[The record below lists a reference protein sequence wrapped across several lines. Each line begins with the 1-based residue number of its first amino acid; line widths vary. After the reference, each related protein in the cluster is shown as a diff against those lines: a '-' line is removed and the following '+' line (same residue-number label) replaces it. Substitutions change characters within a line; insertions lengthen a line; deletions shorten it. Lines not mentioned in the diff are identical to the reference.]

1 VVAEVEV
8 VARMPV
14 ADWPK
19 QQTLQDGFPHTPV
32 CRVSDTKH
40 YA

>member
-1 VVAEVEV
+1 VAEVEA

-19 QQTLQDGFPHTPV
+19 QQTLKDGYPHTLV
-32 CRVSDTKH
+32 CRARDMKQ

>member
-1 VVAEVEV
+1 VED

-14 ADWPK
+14 TDKPK
-19 QQTLQDGFPHTPV
+19 QQTLQDGYPHTLV